1 MTSRLTENLV
11 AASRMRPAAGH
22 PRTACPV
29 CGRST
34 PLTAGG
40 RLFRHRNTNDGGQCT
55 GSGRGPGEIDA
66 DLIARLV
73 DHILTDRAHMHC
85 PLRAEVE
92 AATHGLPPGVDR

>member
-1 MTSRLTENLV
+1 MTSRLNENLA
-11 AASRMRPAAGH
+11 AASRARPAAGH
-22 PRTACPV
+22 RRTACPV

-40 RLFRHRNTNDGGQCT
+40 RLFRHRNTRDGGQCT
-55 GSGRGPGEIDA
+55 GSGRGAGEIGA

-92 AATHGLPPGVDR
+92 AATRGLPTGGDQ